1 MSSRL
6 LRRAGPRVSLPS
18 NRRDSRTELCG
29 PRRARGPRR
38 PGPASTSSIGPS
50 PFVPSGRTLSS
61 SSSSLRVGVR
71 VGAGGP
77 SCSAAATESTS
88 SYREKSLVTIEWPQ
102 LCQYV
107 AGFAATSL
115 GQRELCTNLHPPET
129 ERAALAM
136 IRQTRAIQLMQEEY
150 VAEIDFGGIQ
160 TLEAE
165 LALKRVTRGGM
176 LNGGEL
182 LAGASLIRG
191 TSK

>member
-1 MSSRL
+1 
-6 LRRAGPRVSLPS
+6 
-18 NRRDSRTELCG
+18 
-29 PRRARGPRR
+29 
-38 PGPASTSSIGPS
+38 
-50 PFVPSGRTLSS
+50 LSS
-61 SSSSLRVGVR
+61 SSSSSPLRVGVR

-182 LAGASLIRG
+182 LAVASLIRG